1 MLRLRRSMAYRMR
14 MSFRLVSLAAVCA
27 ALVLSGCSG
36 TAEVPPGLQRPEHG
50 HTSQATLTPKP
61 VPTTP
66 ARKGESFTTVTMP
79 AAYAPKAPTKSGT
92 DEYRCFLIDPCTTSS
107 SSKRGPA
114 SLPRP
119 GSWTPPSL
127 VMAGPALAVLV
138 WTAAGAAIWMTQA
151 G

>member
-1 MLRLRRSMAYRMR
+1 MAYRMR

-79 AAYAPKAPTKSGT
+79 AAKK
-92 DEYRCFLIDPCTTSS
+92 FL
-107 SSKRGPA
+107 
-114 SLPRP
+114 
-119 GSWTPPSL
+119 
-127 VMAGPALAVLV
+127 
-138 WTAAGAAIWMTQA
+138 Q
-151 G
+151 